1 MQVATQRLAQSAEL
15 ALAARAHHKNPNT
28 MQEYA
33 MRTDKRTTLIARND
47 LLKLL
52 TDDEVASVST
62 AETAGQLDDQD
73 EYLDLSNL
81 DKGVRRAKRGQT
93 LTSSV
98 LPKKAV
104 SKETWNK
111 IMAQLAP
118 LRAAAVAARA

>member
-1 MQVATQRLAQSAEL
+1 
-15 ALAARAHHKNPNT
+15 
-28 MQEYA
+28 

-52 TDDEVASVST
+52 TDDEVASVSN